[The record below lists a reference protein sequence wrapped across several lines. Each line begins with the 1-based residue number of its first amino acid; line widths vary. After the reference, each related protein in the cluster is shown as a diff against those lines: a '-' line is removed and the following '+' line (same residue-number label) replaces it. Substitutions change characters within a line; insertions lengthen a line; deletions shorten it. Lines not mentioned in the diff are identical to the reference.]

1 MCSESTETVTATHSI
16 ADSEVTIVELE
27 NTCCSIS
34 TQTDEIVASCCSIST
49 QTDEIVASCCS
60 ISTQT
65 DLTGEYVEKCQEA
78 AKTVISKE
86 SLINDNQKLKFY
98 TGMLK

>member
-34 TQTDEIVASCCSIST
+34 TQTDEIVASCCSIG
-49 QTDEIVASCCS
+49 
-60 ISTQT
+60 TQT

-86 SLINDNQKLKFY
+86 SLIK
-98 TGMLK
+98 

>member
-34 TQTDEIVASCCSIST
+34 TQTDEIVASCCSIG
-49 QTDEIVASCCS
+49 
-60 ISTQT
+60 TQT

>member
-1 MCSESTETVTATHSI
+1 MCSESTEIVTATHSI

-34 TQTDEIVASCCSIST
+34 TQTDEIVASCCSIG
-49 QTDEIVASCCS
+49 
-60 ISTQT
+60 TQT